1 MFTSPVK
8 PDYVDIKGL
17 QLVRRDSCPLVK
29 QVSTAILDRIMYDRS
44 AEKAVDEARACILRL
59 LRGEVPLDMFVVS
72 KTLRTDY
79 KNTSQPHLVVATKI
93 LKRTGA
99 HTPSGARVP
108 YLYIEDADNPDG
120 LLATRAED
128 PEYARQHGLRV
139 DALQYLRSQLETPI
153 VTLLEL
159 LVPDP
164 ATEVF
169 GDDRIAPL
177 LAELEERRAAWTKE
191 AKRVRKN
198 VANNQK
204 EITTFFT
211 KTSPELSELV

>member
-1 MFTSPVK
+1 MFTAPDT

-29 QVSTAILDRIMYDRS
+29 EVSTAILDRIMHERS

-59 LRGEVPLDMFVVS
+59 LRGEVPLDKFIVS
-72 KTLRTDY
+72 KTLRNDY
-79 KNTSQPHLVVATKI
+79 KNTSQPHLVVANKI
-93 LKRTGA
+93 LRRTGA

-108 YLYIEDADNPDG
+108 YVYIEDPDNPDG

-128 PEYARQHGLRV
+128 PEYARVHGLRV

-153 VTLLEL
+153 VTLLEP

-164 ATEVF
+164 AKEVF
-169 GDDRIAPL
+169 GDATIAPL
-177 LAELEERRAAWTKE
+177 LAELEQRLAGWTKE

-198 VANNQK
+198 VANNQR

-211 KTSPELSELV
+211 KSH